1 MRLLILNKCMN
12 RIQTGNTTENV
23 ASLFSLQVLNINN
36 QKNAFKGQFGANFA
50 YKLFPILLPCLL
62 WSLYNMLKIRSEDT
76 VEMHAMGK
84 DKSSHPL
91 GRGVGRWPGQKPW
104 QVSCSLSFERNY
116 QFIQSFY
123 NLLHCLLAFSPFY
136 SLVRWLKQIWFCKCE
151 FFFPFHNVYS
161 FLFVVRDNRC
171 LKDTTSHFL
180 YILFCIW

>member
-1 MRLLILNKCMN
+1 MN

-136 SLVRWLKQIWFCKCE
+136 SLVRWLKRIWFCKCE

>member
-1 MRLLILNKCMN
+1 MN

-136 SLVRWLKQIWFCKCE
+136 SLVRWLKQTWFCKCE

>member
-1 MRLLILNKCMN
+1 MN

>member
-1 MRLLILNKCMN
+1 MIFYFMRLLILNKCMN

-76 VEMHAMGK
+76 VETHAMGK
-84 DKSSHPL
+84 NKSSHPL

-136 SLVRWLKQIWFCKCE
+136 SLVRWLKQI
-151 FFFPFHNVYS
+151 
-161 FLFVVRDNRC
+161 
-171 LKDTTSHFL
+171 
-180 YILFCIW
+180 

>member
-1 MRLLILNKCMN
+1 MN

-76 VEMHAMGK
+76 VETRAMGK

-136 SLVRWLKQIWFCKCE
+136 SLVRWLKRIWFCKCE

>member
-1 MRLLILNKCMN
+1 MN

-76 VEMHAMGK
+76 VETHAMGK
-84 DKSSHPL
+84 NKSSHPL

-151 FFFPFHNVYS
+151 FFFPFRNVYS